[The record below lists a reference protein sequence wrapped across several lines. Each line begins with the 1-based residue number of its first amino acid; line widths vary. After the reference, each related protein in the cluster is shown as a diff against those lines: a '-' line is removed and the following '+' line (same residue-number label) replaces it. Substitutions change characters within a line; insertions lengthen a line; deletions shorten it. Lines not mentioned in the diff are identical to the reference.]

1 MKCYFNEQRL
11 HSAASLAARLYTVWW
26 DQCRLAVCHKLNWSS
41 TEHMIAL
48 PLKGNLYAERP
59 DAEIMTYFRLAVTAI
74 WQMNG
79 WAVMNNEVT
88 CPLKIKERCWGH
100 QLQNSC
106 YWMIV
111 QCKCGLDRPLRV
123 FVINQS
129 LLLLNSTIS
138 HSILSA
144 RLPCEKPPCD
154 VSPYLNYS
162 QITDTPPPTPPYA
175 LVLSPEET
183 ENHFTAEKISPLLP
197 LPDTVAT
204 AHQKAPQWQTGSWG
218 PCSDNAQLQ
227 KLMMRPPPPTVMD
240 FELSLCKNIRISKQI
255 YIINRLLMVL
265 AA

>member
-1 MKCYFNEQRL
+1 MLITVCSYWILSKSAFFSYFYFSTGNVKCFFLFKVIKAKMRISFMKCYFNEQRL

-88 CPLKIKERCWGH
+88 CPLKIKGRCWGH

-162 QITDTPPPTPPYA
+162 QITDTPPPHTHLCY
-175 LVLSPEET
+175 LLKRQ
-183 ENHFTAEKISPLLP
+183 KIIL
-197 LPDTVAT
+197 
-204 AHQKAPQWQTGSWG
+204 
-218 PCSDNAQLQ
+218 QL
-227 KLMMRPPPPTVMD
+227 R
-240 FELSLCKNIRISKQI
+240 R
-255 YIINRLLMVL
+255 
-265 AA
+265 

>member
-162 QITDTPPPTPPYA
+162 QITDTPPPIRTCAISWRDRKSFYSWEDKSPAPFTRHTSHSTSESTAVTDRQLRA
-175 LVLSPEET
+175 L
-183 ENHFTAEKISPLLP
+183 F
-197 LPDTVAT
+197 
-204 AHQKAPQWQTGSWG
+204 W
-218 PCSDNAQLQ
+218 
-227 KLMMRPPPPTVMD
+227 
-240 FELSLCKNIRISKQI
+240 
-255 YIINRLLMVL
+255 
-265 AA
+265 